1 MYNGLRRLACLEG
14 RRLLA
19 PPVAKAV
26 VKPQQLGTQ
35 LRFMTQQ
42 RLFTGPAFTRPLSA
56 LSTSVMPRAPWAAA
70 SEVCK
75 ESAAAKTLV
84 TTSLQNAS
92 MTAAPIRVVEEAQK
106 TGMVFEIGLSFVVS
120 HYIHIFISLSR
131 CLFQAFRPILIAFV
145 FGQILKAV
153 FFVMGTPIW
162 LSFYSIWMFEVFYGL
177 VQCII
182 SFIFISFFYN
192 NLSFQQMRPAL
203 RAYTRQL
210 MSQARVSL
218 AKSRAMMQA

>member
-1 MYNGLRRLACLEG
+1 
-14 RRLLA
+14 
-19 PPVAKAV
+19 
-26 VKPQQLGTQ
+26 
-35 LRFMTQQ
+35 
-42 RLFTGPAFTRPLSA
+42 
-56 LSTSVMPRAPWAAA
+56 
-70 SEVCK
+70 
-75 ESAAAKTLV
+75 
-84 TTSLQNAS
+84 
-92 MTAAPIRVVEEAQK
+92 MTAAQLSSVEQAQK
-106 TGMVFEIGLSFVVS
+106 SGMVFEIGLSFVVS
-120 HYIHIFISLSR
+120 HYIHISLRR

-203 RAYTRQL
+203 RAYTSQL
-210 MSQARVSL
+210 MRQAHVSL
-218 AKSRAMMQA
+218 AQGRAALKA

>member
-1 MYNGLRRLACLEG
+1 M
-14 RRLLA
+14 
-19 PPVAKAV
+19 
-26 VKPQQLGTQ
+26 
-35 LRFMTQQ
+35 
-42 RLFTGPAFTRPLSA
+42 
-56 LSTSVMPRAPWAAA
+56 
-70 SEVCK
+70 
-75 ESAAAKTLV
+75 
-84 TTSLQNAS
+84 LQNISTKADPPS
-92 MTAAPIRVVEEAQK
+92 VVEEAQK
-106 TGMVFEIGLSFVVS
+106 SGMVFEIGLSFVVS

-192 NLSFQQMRPAL
+192 NLSFQQMRPTL

-210 MSQARVSL
+210 MNTARVSL
-218 AKSRAMMQA
+218 ARGQAMMKA

>member
-1 MYNGLRRLACLEG
+1 MGT
-14 RRLLA
+14 
-19 PPVAKAV
+19 PIVA
-26 VKPQQLGTQ
+26 Q
-35 LRFMTQQ
+35 
-42 RLFTGPAFTRPLSA
+42 PLN
-56 LSTSVMPRAPWAAA
+56 TSY
-70 SEVCK
+70 S
-75 ESAAAKTLV
+75 
-84 TTSLQNAS
+84 SLIA
-92 MTAAPIRVVEEAQK
+92 IEEAQK
-106 TGMVFEIGLSFVVS
+106 SGMVFEIGLTFVAS

-210 MSQARVSL
+210 MNQARVSL
-218 AKSRAMMQA
+218 AKGHAALKA

>member
-1 MYNGLRRLACLEG
+1 M
-14 RRLLA
+14 
-19 PPVAKAV
+19 
-26 VKPQQLGTQ
+26 
-35 LRFMTQQ
+35 
-42 RLFTGPAFTRPLSA
+42 
-56 LSTSVMPRAPWAAA
+56 
-70 SEVCK
+70 
-75 ESAAAKTLV
+75 
-84 TTSLQNAS
+84 LQNISTKAD
-92 MTAAPIRVVEEAQK
+92 PLGVVEEAQK
-106 TGMVFEIGLSFVVS
+106 SGMVFEIGLSFVVS

-153 FFVMGTPIW
+153 FFIMGTPIW

-210 MSQARVSL
+210 MNTARVSL
-218 AKSRAMMQA
+218 ARGQAMMKA

>member
-1 MYNGLRRLACLEG
+1 MGVAV
-14 RRLLA
+14 A
-19 PPVAKAV
+19 KPVAPTSLVTAS
-26 VKPQQLGTQ
+26 QTS
-35 LRFMTQQ
+35 
-42 RLFTGPAFTRPLSA
+42 LSA
-56 LSTSVMPRAPWAAA
+56 
-70 SEVCK
+70 
-75 ESAAAKTLV
+75 
-84 TTSLQNAS
+84 
-92 MTAAPIRVVEEAQK
+92 VEEAQK
-106 TGMVFEIGLSFVVS
+106 SGMVFEIGLSFVVS

-153 FFVMGTPIW
+153 FFIMGTPIW

-210 MSQARVSL
+210 MAQARVSL
-218 AKSRAMMQA
+218 AQGRAALGA

>member
-1 MYNGLRRLACLEG
+1 MG
-14 RRLLA
+14 
-19 PPVAKAV
+19 
-26 VKPQQLGTQ
+26 
-35 LRFMTQQ
+35 
-42 RLFTGPAFTRPLSA
+42 
-56 LSTSVMPRAPWAAA
+56 
-70 SEVCK
+70 
-75 ESAAAKTLV
+75 
-84 TTSLQNAS
+84 
-92 MTAAPIRVVEEAQK
+92 
-106 TGMVFEIGLSFVVS
+106 GMVFEIGLSFVVS

-203 RAYTRQL
+203 RAYTRQHGTSTHVTCAGTRCAESVKIRRCL
-210 MSQARVSL
+210 SESSSERP
-218 AKSRAMMQA
+218 

>member
-1 MYNGLRRLACLEG
+1 MGVAV
-14 RRLLA
+14 A
-19 PPVAKAV
+19 KPVAPTSPLTAS
-26 VKPQQLGTQ
+26 
-35 LRFMTQQ
+35 
-42 RLFTGPAFTRPLSA
+42 APLS
-56 LSTSVMPRAPWAAA
+56 
-70 SEVCK
+70 
-75 ESAAAKTLV
+75 SAV
-84 TTSLQNAS
+84 Q
-92 MTAAPIRVVEEAQK
+92 EAQK
-106 TGMVFEIGLSFVVS
+106 SGMVFEIGLSFVLS

-153 FFVMGTPIW
+153 FFIMGTPIW

-210 MSQARVSL
+210 MGRARMSL
-218 AKSRAMMQA
+218 AQSRAMMGA

>member
-1 MYNGLRRLACLEG
+1 MSGVLRTVS
-14 RRLLA
+14 RRVA
-19 PPVAKAV
+19 PSMTQAL
-26 VKPQQLGTQ
+26 KPQVFGSQM
-35 LRFMTQQ
+35 RFFAQQ
-42 RLFTGPAFTRPLSA
+42 RQLQSAFTRPLA
-56 LSTSVMPRAPWAAA
+56 AISTSVMPRAPWTTATEICKPQASAILTPVAAA
-70 SEVCK
+70 QPPV
-75 ESAAAKTLV
+75 
-84 TTSLQNAS
+84 
-92 MTAAPIRVVEEAQK
+92 MTAAHLTSAVEQAQK
-106 TGMVFEIGLSFVVS
+106 SGMVFEIGLSFVVS

-210 MSQARVSL
+210 MGQARVSL
-218 AKSRAMMQA
+218 AQGRAALKA

>member
-1 MYNGLRRLACLEG
+1 MMA
-14 RRLLA
+14 A
-19 PPVAKAV
+19 VPP
-26 VKPQQLGTQ
+26 
-35 LRFMTQQ
+35 
-42 RLFTGPAFTRPLSA
+42 S
-56 LSTSVMPRAPWAAA
+56 
-70 SEVCK
+70 
-75 ESAAAKTLV
+75 SAAV
-84 TTSLQNAS
+84 D
-92 MTAAPIRVVEEAQK
+92 AQK
-106 TGMVFEIGLSFVVS
+106 SGMVFEIGLSFVVS

-203 RAYTRQL
+203 RAYARQL
-210 MSQARVSL
+210 MAQARVSL
-218 AKSRAMMQA
+218 ARGRAMMKA